1 MALRYKID
9 DIEINVETREIWRQG
24 GRVSAEPQVFD
35 LLLFLLENRHRMV
48 GKDELIDTI
57 WDGRAISD
65 AALSSCIKAARRALG
80 DNGQRQRMIR
90 TVHGRGFRF
99 VGPVEAP
106 VQPTVQSPVE
116 PHIELPQG
124 SPGEGM
130 ALTAVTAPSVI
141 AGNPPTF
148 ASSIQA
154 TIQVDPAIHPAA
166 NHDACREHGDT
177 CGCGAH
183 DAEAHTERPLANRP
197 SLALLPF
204 QVQGASNGLTVA
216 EGLHRDMTVRFAR
229 TRWLFVSARASVMAL
244 AAKGLGGP
252 EIGSLLGARY
262 QLDGALFVADD
273 RLRITL
279 TLTDTERC
287 CEIWAERFERK
298 MTDIFD
304 LQDQIV
310 EQVVAAVEAEIECQ
324 ERRRALARHP
334 ASLDAWG
341 AYHRA
346 LPHLLRFRAEDQASA
361 ENFLHLAVRLDP
373 DSPRVFAALSFLHWQ
388 RAFLGLGR
396 GWREEVARTFDYA
409 HQSVALDPLDPLCH
423 WALGRAHYL
432 EGDIDAGVAELSH
445 AVALSPSFANGQ
457 YSLAYGLMFSD
468 EAARGLPAVDQAR
481 RLSPYDP
488 MRFAFW
494 TVRAI
499 VMSFQGER
507 EAGAD
512 WTDRAVREP
521 CAHHHITAVAA
532 WANELAGRR
541 TRALSYI
548 DSLKAMV
555 PDYTRD
561 DFFRCFPIP
570 TPNRQPVEGAL
581 GRLGL

>member
-1 MALRYKID
+1 MALRYEVD
-9 DIEINVETREIWRQG
+9 DIEINAETREIWRQG
-24 GRVSAEPQVFD
+24 ARVAIEPQVFD
-35 LLLFLLENRHRMV
+35 LLLFLIENRHRMV
-48 GKDELIDTI
+48 GKDELVEII

-65 AALSSCIKAARRALG
+65 GALSSCVKAARRAVG
-80 DNGQRQRMIR
+80 DDGQRQRMIR

-99 VGPVEAP
+99 VGPVEEP
-106 VQPTVQSPVE
+106 VENPAENLVENLVEDPVAAAVETPLQSP
-116 PHIELPQG
+116 G
-124 SPGEGM
+124 SVPDNGPRLISGIQLGP
-130 ALTAVTAPSVI
+130 AGDPVTHRAPC
-141 AGNPPTF
+141 
-148 ASSIQA
+148 
-154 TIQVDPAIHPAA
+154 DED
-166 NHDACREHGDT
+166 HDAC
-177 CGCGAH
+177 GCRDHAPQS
-183 DAEAHTERPLANRP
+183 AEEDSARTLSSRP

-204 QVQGASNGLTVA
+204 QVQGASNGLGIA
-216 EGLHRDMTVRFAR
+216 EGLHRDMTVQFAR

-244 AAKGLGGP
+244 AAKGLEGS
-252 EIGSLLGARY
+252 EIGSRLGARY

-279 TLTDTERC
+279 TLTDAERC

-298 MTDIFD
+298 ITDIFD

-310 EQVVAAVEAEIECQ
+310 EQVVAAVESEIECQ

-346 LPHLLRFRAEDQASA
+346 LSHLLRFRAEDQAQA
-361 ENFLHLAVRLDP
+361 EDFLYLAARLDP

-388 RAFLGLGR
+388 RAFLGLGC
-396 GWREEVARTFDYA
+396 GWSEEVARTFDYA
-409 HQSVALDPLDPLCH
+409 HHSVALDPLDPFCH

-457 YSLAYGLMFSD
+457 YSLAYGLMFGND
-468 EAARGLPAVDQAR
+468 TARGLPAVDQAR

-488 MRFAFW
+488 MRFAFSA
-494 TVRAI
+494 VRAI
-499 VMSFQGER
+499 LMSFQGDL
-507 EAGAD
+507 EAAAD
-512 WTDRAVREP
+512 WADRAVREP
-521 CAHHHITAVAA
+521 SAHHHITAVAA

-541 TRALSYI
+541 TRALGHV
-548 DSLKAMV
+548 DSLKAAV

-570 TPNRQPVEGAL
+570 MPNRQPIEGAL
-581 GRLGL
+581 TRLRI